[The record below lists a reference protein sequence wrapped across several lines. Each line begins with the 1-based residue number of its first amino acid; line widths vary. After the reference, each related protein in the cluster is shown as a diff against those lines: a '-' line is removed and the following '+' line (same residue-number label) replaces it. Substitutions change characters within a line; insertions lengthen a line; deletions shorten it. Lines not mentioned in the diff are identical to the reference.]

1 MTLPSSSVG
10 TTTSRGIPL
19 PAVHLY
25 RRLSHPPSDPCGYG
39 SPVPVHPDALI
50 LPTLA
55 ADTTAH
61 IRRGGAVL
69 ESITAGCHPG
79 SLHVSDQSRSVVARP
94 TPCWRLGRGHGARSG
109 MVGRCR
115 SHREAAAAARSVIAS
130 ARVLGPSSLDIAMG
144 LTARAVMRREI
155 QDALLDRVITI
166 NPVIGSKLPKRDGK
180 PQHRTRDGPQIAQFL
195 DATAGTRWHPIC
207 QSICGAGGTRTR
219 GRRIMSPLL

>member
-1 MTLPSSSVG
+1 
-10 TTTSRGIPL
+10 
-19 PAVHLY
+19 
-25 RRLSHPPSDPCGYG
+25 
-39 SPVPVHPDALI
+39 
-50 LPTLA
+50 
-55 ADTTAH
+55 
-61 IRRGGAVL
+61 
-69 ESITAGCHPG
+69 
-79 SLHVSDQSRSVVARP
+79 
-94 TPCWRLGRGHGARSG
+94 